1 MARDAQ
7 LKSREVNG
15 DVRETTKEEQLLAAI
30 LAANEELL
38 EALKQYDD
46 MDRVAMER
54 KVEYR
59 SAKEA
64 RMDQRVSIVVRF
76 FSVNLTLSFR
86 SSRRL

>member
-46 MDRVAMER
+46 MDRVALER

-76 FSVNLTLSFR
+76 FSVNLTLYFR